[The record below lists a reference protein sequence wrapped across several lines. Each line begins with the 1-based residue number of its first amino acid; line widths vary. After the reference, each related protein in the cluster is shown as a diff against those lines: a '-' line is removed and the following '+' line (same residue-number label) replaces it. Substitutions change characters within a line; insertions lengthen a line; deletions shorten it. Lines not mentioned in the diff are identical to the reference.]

1 MIKLK
6 SKAILIGTMAI
17 LAIFVGTSA
26 FSNAYASQIYLAC
39 AAPPDQNPAP
49 SDGTS
54 LVYTVINNNNIDFT
68 EVVADDASG
77 NQRGW
82 NPDGTTTIFTVG
94 AVPLAGP
101 NSVISVSTNDFS
113 SWNLCGVNLVSPV
126 GFEANITK
134 SMNTTASR

>member
-1 MIKLK
+1 VK

-26 FSNAYASQIYLAC
+26 FSNSAYASTIFLAC
-39 AAPPDQNPAP
+39 AAPPNHTPAP

-54 LVYTVINNNNIDFT
+54 LVYAVINNNNIDFT
-68 EVVADDASG
+68 EVVADDGSG

-82 NPDGTTTIFTVG
+82 DPDGVRTTFVVG
-94 AVPLAGP
+94 GVPFAGP
-101 NSVISVSTNDFS
+101 NSVIPVSTNDFS
-113 SWNLCGVNLVSPV
+113 NWNLCGVNLVSPV

-134 SMNTTASR
+134 SMNTTASQ